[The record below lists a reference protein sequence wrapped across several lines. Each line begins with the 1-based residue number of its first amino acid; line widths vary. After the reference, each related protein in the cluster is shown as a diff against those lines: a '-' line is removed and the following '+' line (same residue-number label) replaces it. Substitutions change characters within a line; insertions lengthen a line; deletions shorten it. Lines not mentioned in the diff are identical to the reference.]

1 MTRFLVKLW
10 LALHSKKG
18 QSLVEYAL
26 ILALVAIVVIAAL
39 TALGGEAANKMEQ
52 VSGTIGNAGTSAL
65 AKGPPRPCGADLSL
79 FIKYDPCSDSVHG
92 RPLSRGLFF
101 CAAGRRRAALNS
113 GSIHPSAERSTSR
126 MA

>member
-1 MTRFLVKLW
+1 MNRFLVKLW

-52 VSGTIGNAGTSAL
+52 VSGTIGNAGT
-65 AKGPPRPCGADLSL
+65 
-79 FIKYDPCSDSVHG
+79 
-92 RPLSRGLFF
+92 
-101 CAAGRRRAALNS
+101 
-113 GSIHPSAERSTSR
+113 
-126 MA
+126 